1 MVSERIKARDTVAG
15 HIFSDQPRIN
25 RQIEPAGKE
34 ATWQPRIKRLREEQE
49 YKMAEPLVH
58 IIDDDEVVRSA
69 VRFLL
74 EIRLD

>member
-1 MVSERIKARDTVAG
+1 VVSERIKARDTVAG

-49 YKMAEPLVH
+49 
-58 IIDDDEVVRSA
+58 S
-69 VRFLL
+69 
-74 EIRLD
+74 